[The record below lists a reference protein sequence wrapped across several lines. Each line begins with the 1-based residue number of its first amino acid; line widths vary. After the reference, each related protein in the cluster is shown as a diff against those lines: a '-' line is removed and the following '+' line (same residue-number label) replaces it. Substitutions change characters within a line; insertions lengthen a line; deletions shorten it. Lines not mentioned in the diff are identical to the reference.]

1 MAPTAPIPTTFE
13 RAITPRMPTSRQR
26 PGRGRPDPR
35 RAAEAPHEPARPGQA
50 LDADLL
56 RAALDQ
62 ATEAIVIADS
72 MGRILFA
79 NEAIQRLVARPR
91 AELIG
96 RHFVMALADDDEPSA
111 YDGISLAVSRGDTW
125 SGLRTVKLPDGSSG
139 EVQLVVSPVHDGS
152 GKLSN
157 VIAVSR
163 DVSHERSLEGDL
175 AQAITVHDGILTTL
189 AHLDR
194 AETVDTR
201 AARLVEGLVSIEGV
215 TFARVISFGP
225 GDLAWGVAAH
235 GDDARGMMAPGPM
248 QAPVAALRRRA
259 RFGPWIEPVGG
270 STSPGRLARDLE
282 ANGITALGYV
292 PLVHHGSPVGLLVG
306 GTSAVDGPA
315 ILERNLRWIQ
325 ELGTVGS
332 AVLGASFA
340 ARASTTD
347 VRSAIEGILR
357 DRSFRSVFQP
367 IVQLRDDA
375 VIGFEALTRFDDG
388 VTPDV
393 HFAEAAAVGLGLE
406 LEVATLHAALTSA
419 TALPSHAFLSVNVSP
434 ALVLDRKRLELV
446 LRDAERAI
454 VLEITEREPVD
465 DYAELRSAIS
475 TIVAPLRWAIDDAGA
490 GYASL
495 RHILE
500 LRPQFVKLDRQ
511 LIAGIALDPARQAL
525 VAGLLHFSEAVGT
538 TLIGEGIETAAE
550 RVALQGLGLVAGQ
563 GWLFGRPVAAD
574 VGVRDA
580 GPDRLGGES

>member
-1 MAPTAPIPTTFE
+1 
-13 RAITPRMPTSRQR
+13 MPASRQR
-26 PGRGRPDPR
+26 PSRGRPDPLGS
-35 RAAEAPHEPARPGQA
+35 AEAPETPARLDQA

-62 ATEAIVIADS
+62 ATESIVIADS

-79 NEAIQRLVARPR
+79 NEAIQRHVARPR
-91 AELIG
+91 GELIG
-96 RHFVMALADDDEPSA
+96 RHFVVALADGDEPSA

-125 SGLRTVKLPDGSSG
+125 SGVRTVKLPDGSSG
-139 EVQLVVSPVHDGS
+139 EVHLVVSPVHDGA
-152 GKLSN
+152 GRLTN

-163 DVSHERSLEGDL
+163 DVSHERSLEGVL

-194 AETVDTR
+194 AETVETR
-201 AARLVEGLVSIEGV
+201 AERLVEGLVTIEGV

-225 GDLAWGVAAH
+225 GNLAWGVAAH
-235 GDDARGMMAPGPM
+235 GDDASGMMAPGPM

-259 RFGPWIEPVGG
+259 RLGPWIEPVGR
-270 STSPGRLARDLE
+270 STSSGRLARDLE

-315 ILERNLRWIQ
+315 TLERNLRWIQ
-325 ELGTVGS
+325 ELGSVGS
-332 AVLGASFA
+332 AVLGESFA
-340 ARASTTD
+340 ARASTTE
-347 VRSAIEGILR
+347 VRSTIEGVLR
-357 DRSFRSVFQP
+357 DRAFRSVFQP
-367 IVQLRDDA
+367 IVRLRDDA

-388 VTPDV
+388 VAPDV
-393 HFAEAAAVGLGLE
+393 HFAEAAAVGLGIE
-406 LEVATLHAALTSA
+406 LEIATLRSALASA
-419 TALPSHAFLSVNVSP
+419 TALPADAFLSVNVSP
-434 ALVLDRKRLELV
+434 ALVLDRTRLEMV

-465 DYAELRSAIS
+465 DYAALRTAIS
-475 TIVAPLRWAIDDAGA
+475 TVVAPLRWAIDDAGA

-500 LRPQFVKLDRQ
+500 LRPQFVKLDRE

-550 RVALQGLGLVAGQ
+550 RVALQGLGVVAGQ

-574 VGVRDA
+574 AGVRDA
-580 GPDRLGGES
+580 GADSPGRDA